1 MNRLTRAELYR
12 FLHSGSYFRIL
23 LICCVALFF
32 LPMVQELNFWN
43 LNLADNLGNIAIGF
57 IMLIMFMPLLVTI
70 AVANNYMKKT
80 AYYEVMA
87 GNKIWAIIGS
97 KLAVEGVFVGVL
109 VFVAMTG
116 LGVIVAVKNGVGEIE
131 QLGSRIFL
139 LLILCLHLTFVSV
152 LIGMVVKSIVGAMVS
167 YLRFG
172 IMETLIEMLL
182 PLLEVKQV
190 LSTESCEL
198 VQQALLMNQVSAIF
212 MSEITNE
219 LVCWVVGCFL
229 VEVGF
234 WYVIVYYTM
243 KKRLYK

>member
-23 LICCVALFF
+23 LMCCVALFF
-32 LPMVQELNFWN
+32 SPMLNGLEFWS
-43 LNLADNLGNIAIGF
+43 LNLADNFGNIATGF
-57 IMLIMFMPLLVTI
+57 LMLIMFMPLLVTI

-87 GNKIWAIIGS
+87 GNKIWTIIGS

-109 VFVAMTG
+109 LLLAMTG
-116 LGVIVAVKNGVGEIE
+116 LGVIVAVKNGVGDVE
-131 QLGSRIFL
+131 QLGVRMVL
-139 LLILCLHLTFVSV
+139 LFVICLHLTFISA
-152 LIGMVVKSIVGAMVS
+152 LIGMAVKNITGAMVS

-172 IMETLIEMLL
+172 IIEMLIELLL
-182 PLLEVKQV
+182 PLLEIKQV
-190 LSTESCEL
+190 LSMESCKQI
-198 VQQALLMNQVSAIF
+198 QQALLMNQVS
-212 MSEITNE
+212 MVLVSDITSE
-219 LVCWVVGCFL
+219 LVGWVVGSFL
-229 VEVGF
+229 VEVVF